1 MAQQSR
7 ESVVLNIVI
16 TPVPS
21 QTGRAIV
28 LSTVAVDVVNDST
41 GEVSEGQ
48 TGNFSDNLDQASF
61 NVIVDKPTPLLTY
74 SFSAGAGYFFSTP
87 PVITTEAGEVNGEF
101 DQVLN
106 ITTNESGQA
115 IGGEIILYFTAFEG
129 SRSFSAPAVVGFSG
143 NVATVPTTALLLH
156 STSFPIEC
164 GNLRQNLEL
173 VVRGEIGA
181 QFKVTATAS
190 GISNIVPDNVVTIR
204 EYEET
209 AVESDKVSVSVVIPI
224 PARTTDTTWTV
235 TIVPET
241 GTSNGPAVLAMTLT
255 QHGLKALT
263 FTDDTTNMSNTT
275 FSDKVLIFKNNMAL
289 SKRFVEQAYDDLD
302 NRYNDY
308 TNVVIPITASSGV
321 VTLKARSTKP
331 KLSSSF
337 TNIASNK
344 VRIALIKTVQTSSTV
359 VTLSFKVLIPSGT
372 PSFSS
377 AIKLSDFL
385 TN

>member
-1 MAQQSR
+1 
-7 ESVVLNIVI
+7 
-16 TPVPS
+16 
-21 QTGRAIV
+21 
-28 LSTVAVDVVNDST
+28 
-41 GEVSEGQ
+41 
-48 TGNFSDNLDQASF
+48 
-61 NVIVDKPTPLLTY
+61 
-74 SFSAGAGYFFSTP
+74 
-87 PVITTEAGEVNGEF
+87 
-101 DQVLN
+101 
-106 ITTNESGQA
+106 
-115 IGGEIILYFTAFEG
+115 
-129 SRSFSAPAVVGFSG
+129 
-143 NVATVPTTALLLH
+143 
-156 STSFPIEC
+156 
-164 GNLRQNLEL
+164 
-173 VVRGEIGA
+173 
-181 QFKVTATAS
+181 
-190 GISNIVPDNVVTIR
+190 
-204 EYEET
+204 
-209 AVESDKVSVSVVIPI
+209 
-224 PARTTDTTWTV
+224 
-235 TIVPET
+235 
-241 GTSNGPAVLAMTLT
+241 MTLT